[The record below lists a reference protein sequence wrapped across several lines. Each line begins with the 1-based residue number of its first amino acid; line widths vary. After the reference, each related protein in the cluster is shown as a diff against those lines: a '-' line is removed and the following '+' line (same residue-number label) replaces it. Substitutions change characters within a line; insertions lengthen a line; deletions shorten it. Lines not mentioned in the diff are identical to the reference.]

1 MIGQG
6 WTHDIYSSKLKG
18 VLIMCQ
24 STVSKQENLYNKA
37 NLKQS
42 IKDEMDMWRILFQ
55 MYEDKGIVSG
65 ISNK

>member
-1 MIGQG
+1 
-6 WTHDIYSSKLKG
+6 
-18 VLIMCQ
+18 MCQ